1 MLTTHEIEE
10 YLLQNFKIIYA
21 LSTLCP
27 VFLIGGAIRD
37 ISLGNEPKNLDFV
50 CLDNNNNIEFFLEKF
65 QLSYEINKM
74 KGYKINYKE
83 ITIDLWK
90 TRDLYTAVEYN
101 IDGLFYDVANSQLIP
116 FGYFDAL
123 ENGLRK
129 VNEKNNIKDQH
140 RQQERKL
147 KLQKYISQA
156 KRNRR
161 S

>member
-1 MLTTHEIEE
+1 
-10 YLLQNFKIIYA
+10 
-21 LSTLCP
+21 
-27 VFLIGGAIRD
+27 
-37 ISLGNEPKNLDFV
+37 
-50 CLDNNNNIEFFLEKF
+50 
-65 QLSYEINKM
+65 M

-90 TRDLYTAVEYN
+90 TKDLYTAVEYN